1 MPLSIKND
9 ETENLARKLAAL
21 TGESLT
27 TTIRLALSERY
38 ERVRRSRGSG
48 AALADELNAIGIRCS
63 TRPVIST
70 STDEEI
76 LGYDEWGAP
85 TR

>member
-9 ETENLARKLAAL
+9 ETEDLARRLAAL

-38 ERVRRSRGSG
+38 ERVRRSRTSG
-48 AALADELNAIGIRCS
+48 TALAAELNAIGLRCS
-63 TRPVIST
+63 ARPVISAL
-70 STDEEI
+70 TDEEI